1 MKKPYYTV
9 VFCVI
14 IGVIFSLTY
23 AHAYQSVNADQRGE
37 GTGRVSGITVTNIEY
52 RLSPI
57 DPSRVDAVTFD
68 VADFQ
73 GKISVKLVSS
83 SNNFYSC
90 TPQSGTRWLCP
101 VSGVNVA
108 SIDAVRVVASGR

>member
-1 MKKPYYTV
+1 MKKPYYTAV
-9 VFCVI
+9 LCVI

-23 AHAYQSVNADQRGE
+23 AHASQSIELDQRGE
-37 GTGRVSGITVTNIEY
+37 GTGRVSGITVTNIKY
-52 RLSPI
+52 RLSSI

-73 GKISVKLVSS
+73 GNISVKLVSS

-90 TPQSGTRWLCP
+90 ILQSGSRWLCP
-101 VSGVNVA
+101 VDGVNVA
-108 SIDAVRVVASGR
+108 SIDAVRVVASGN